1 MHGLRDWVNEAPQ
14 RRMVILATHR
24 RTTAARADRVYHLAA
39 GRLVAA
45 DGSALDDVPVREVSN
60 A

>member
-1 MHGLRDWVNEAPQ
+1 
-14 RRMVILATHR
+14 MVILATHR
-24 RTTAARADRVYHLAA
+24 RTTASRADRIYQLAA

-45 DGSALDDVPVREVSN
+45 KGSSLDDVSIREVSN

>member
-1 MHGLRDWVNEAPQ
+1 MNAAPK

-24 RTTAARADRVYHLAA
+24 RTTAARADRIYQLAA
-39 GRLVAA
+39 GRLAAA
-45 DGSALDDVPVREVSN
+45 DGSVLDELPVREVSN